1 MHVSFRIVA
10 NPAVRLGKFY
20 RQAAD
25 FNEEFDPFSADEVST
40 LLQVIREHYGFENY
54 VLLLTL
60 FHCGLRA
67 GEAAGLYW
75 SDLDL
80 KNKTLL
86 VRRQITPGRKGKPK
100 TRKKRAVD
108 VSSVLLSELQEL
120 KRTRQPEYLAHGKS
134 EIPEF
139 IFLAPGQIIWKDGEP
154 VAHDD
159 RNTSTWTTGAI
170 AFSGKPATR
179 RKSGAAEFTTHG
191 IHSPACFCRMAS
203 L

>member
-86 VRRQITPGRKGKPK
+86 VRRQITRGRKGKPK

-120 KRTRQPEYLAHGKS
+120 KRTRQAEYLAHGKS

-139 IFLAPGQIIWKDGEP
+139 IFLAPGFEIRFRAAWTLLDPDDG
-154 VAHDD
+154 
-159 RNTSTWTTGAI
+159 
-170 AFSGKPATR
+170 R
-179 RKSGAAEFTTHG
+179 RLRT
-191 IHSPACFCRMAS
+191 P
-203 L
+203 